1 MNISL
6 DFDQMHKHLE
16 QPSQLDD
23 QPLHGSQVE
32 EHRDEEV
39 EEVDDGQ
46 HLTIRIRR
54 FLNKIYLRRID
65 NLEHEHKVEVP
76 VELFRHF
83 KRRAINCPQP
93 DRFLKEIYFE
103 SSEAK

>member
-1 MNISL
+1 MNCNAINISL
-6 DFDQMHKHLE
+6 DFDQKYKNLE

-46 HLTIRIRR
+46 HLTIRIRT
-54 FLNKIYLRRID
+54 FLILEELTTLNMNTKLKFPLNCSATSRAVPLIAQSRIG
-65 NLEHEHKVEVP
+65 
-76 VELFRHF
+76 F
-83 KRRAINCPQP
+83 
-93 DRFLKEIYFE
+93 
-103 SSEAK
+103 

>member
-6 DFDQMHKHLE
+6 DFSHRIHKHLE

-39 EEVDDGQ
+39 EEIDDGQ
-46 HLTIRIRR
+46 HLTIRIGI
-54 FLNKIYLRRID
+54 FLNKIYL
-65 NLEHEHKVEVP
+65 
-76 VELFRHF
+76 
-83 KRRAINCPQP
+83 
-93 DRFLKEIYFE
+93 
-103 SSEAK
+103 

>member
-6 DFDQMHKHLE
+6 DFSHRIHKNLE

-46 HLTIRIRR
+46 HLTIRIGI
-54 FLNKIYLRRID
+54 FLNKIYLCRND

-76 VELFRHF
+76 VELFCYF
-83 KRRAINCPQP
+83 QRRAINCPQP
-93 DRFLKEIYFE
+93 DWFLKEIYL
-103 SSEAK
+103 

>member
-6 DFDQMHKHLE
+6 DFDQKHRNLE

-46 HLTIRIRR
+46 DLTIRIRT
-54 FLNKIYLRRID
+54 FLNMI
-65 NLEHEHKVEVP
+65 
-76 VELFRHF
+76 HF
-83 KRRAINCPQP
+83 
-93 DRFLKEIYFE
+93 
-103 SSEAK
+103 

>member
-1 MNISL
+1 MILSEFDTMNISL
-6 DFDQMHKHLE
+6 DFDQKYKNLE

-46 HLTIRIRR
+46 HLAIRIRT
-54 FLNKIYLRRID
+54 FLNKI
-65 NLEHEHKVEVP
+65 
-76 VELFRHF
+76 HF
-83 KRRAINCPQP
+83 
-93 DRFLKEIYFE
+93 
-103 SSEAK
+103 